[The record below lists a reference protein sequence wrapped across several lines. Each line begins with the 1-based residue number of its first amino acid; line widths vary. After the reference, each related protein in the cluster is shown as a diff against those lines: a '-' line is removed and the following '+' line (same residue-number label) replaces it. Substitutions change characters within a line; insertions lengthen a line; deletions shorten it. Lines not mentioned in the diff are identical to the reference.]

1 MSKRIFI
8 IILASLVVLAVIA
21 AVIIPRLIH
30 HETAS
35 ITDYWP
41 TDTWRADK
49 PEERGLSSEK
59 LAQALQFIKDEDLQI
74 NSLMI
79 IRDGY
84 VLLDATF
91 YNPYD
96 GTSPHDMASVTK
108 SIMTTLIGIAVG
120 QGKINLDQKVLSF
133 FPELTIANLDS
144 RKEALT
150 VRHLVSMTNGFES
163 GCSADDL
170 GTIARMRAGSSDW
183 VQSTLDRKMVQE
195 PGTSFCYDSPGM
207 HLLSAI
213 LQKVTG
219 LTALDFAK
227 QYLFSPLGITDVAW
241 ETDNQGRS
249 NGWGDVHMYPYDAAK
264 IGYLFLNNGVW
275 NGQQVVPA
283 DWVKQ
288 ATSAQIDAGQDD
300 YGYGWWINDMGFAA
314 NGRYGQNIFVVPSLN
329 AIVVTT
335 GGGFEYDDLDPYLLA
350 SVIDSSKPLESN
362 PAGVTALQA
371 AQASFMRP
379 LDPLPLMST
388 PETAL
393 AVSGKVYKVGENPYG
408 LLEIIADFN
417 QADEA
422 TVLFKRTG
430 GDITLHVGLDNQYR
444 RSSDGSVLRGYW
456 KDSQTFIIDKF
467 DVGLS
472 TVQIDF
478 IGSSLYADI
487 SGLKLNAMQET
498 E

>member
-1 MSKRIFI
+1 
-8 IILASLVVLAVIA
+8 
-21 AVIIPRLIH
+21 
-30 HETAS
+30 
-35 ITDYWP
+35 
-41 TDTWRADK
+41 
-49 PEERGLSSEK
+49 
-59 LAQALQFIKDEDLQI
+59 
-74 NSLMI
+74 
-79 IRDGY
+79 
-84 VLLDATF
+84 
-91 YNPYD
+91 
-96 GTSPHDMASVTK
+96 
-108 SIMTTLIGIAVG
+108 
-120 QGKINLDQKVLSF
+120 
-133 FPELTIANLDS
+133 
-144 RKEALT
+144 
-150 VRHLVSMTNGFES
+150 
-163 GCSADDL
+163 
-170 GTIARMRAGSSDW
+170 
-183 VQSTLDRKMVQE
+183 
-195 PGTSFCYDSPGM
+195 
-207 HLLSAI
+207 
-213 LQKVTG
+213 
-219 LTALDFAK
+219 
-227 QYLFSPLGITDVAW
+227 
-241 ETDNQGRS
+241 
-249 NGWGDVHMYPYDAAK
+249 VHMYPYDAAK

-350 SVIDSSKPLESN
+350 SVIDSSKPLEPN

-371 AQASFMRP
+371 AQASFVRP